1 MKQLGIILGIIV
13 IIVGGIWFWSSATT
27 APSDVQGLKDVN
39 TVDESGV
46 SQENVEL
53 KEGEYI
59 ISQGEVSYTAQKRF
73 FSRPTDVVVGTSP
86 EVSGVLLLNEESN
99 QWSVAVEIVPTFT
112 TNSSGRDQDVS
123 KFFTGTMF
131 VTAENSALDPSFFDG
146 TQIDIQA
153 PLNLIINDTERE
165 IEFSITAVRD
175 MSNNSIIAYGNATF
189 AMSDFGISPPSLIN
203 VYTVDDEIEVKFEF
217 VANR

>member
-1 MKQLGIILGIIV
+1 MKQFGIILGII
-13 IIVGGIWFWSSATT
+13 IIIAGGIWLWSSKTT
-27 APSDVQGLKDVN
+27 VPSDVQGLKDVN
-39 TVDESGV
+39 TADEYDAAR
-46 SQENVEL
+46 ENIEL
-53 KEGEYI
+53 KEGEYM

-73 FSRPTDVVVGTSP
+73 LSRPTDVVVGVSP
-86 EVSGVLLLNEESN
+86 AVSGVLLLDEENN

-123 KFFTGTMF
+123 KFFTGSMF

-146 TQIDIQA
+146 TQVNMQA
-153 PLNLIINDTERE
+153 PLNLIINDTEHE

-175 MSNNSIIAYGNATF
+175 ISNNAIVAYGNATF

-217 VANR
+217 VATR